1 MKYMTKEELEQKD
14 LISQFSVVDGKLV
27 LNAGCEYTTNFNTG
41 DIVVYK
47 NDTTKVGVV
56 SFIEEDELTIKWT
69 NNEETTEAPSNLIIV
84 PPTVGIE
91 LLEKSP
97 LLRLWEELSNGK
109 SEDFDLK
116 CIYVGENV
124 INEVPFVKAFKNTN
138 TILDKKFKRTF
149 TLHRKF
155 GPTQIFKT
163 SLYTISNGKVG
174 IDASRYVYYLLKDN
188 VVYYLGI
195 DLNDAKLATYL
206 FNK

>member
-1 MKYMTKEELEQKD
+1 MKFMTKEELENKD
-14 LISQFSVVDGKLV
+14 LISQFSVADGKV
-27 LNAGCEYTTNFNTG
+27 VFNEGCEYKTTFNTG
-41 DIVVYK
+41 DIVVDK
-47 NDTTKVGVV
+47 SDTAKIGVV
-56 SFIEEDELTIKWT
+56 TFIEEDEITVKWID
-69 NNEETTEAPSNLIIV
+69 NEETTQAQSDLVIV
-84 PPTVGIE
+84 PPTVGLE
-91 LLEKSP
+91 LLEKSE
-97 LLRLWEELSNGK
+97 LLNLWEELSNGK

-116 CIYVGENV
+116 CIYIGEHV

-163 SLYTISNGKVG
+163 NLYSICNGNVG

-195 DLNDAKLATYL
+195 DLSDADLATYL

>member
-1 MKYMTKEELEQKD
+1 MKYMTKKELEKKD
-14 LISQFSVVDGKLV
+14 LIAQFSVVDGKLV
-27 LNAGCEYTTNFNTG
+27 LNEGCEYTTNFNTG

-47 NDTTKVGVV
+47 NDTTKVGIV

-69 NNEETTEAPSNLIIV
+69 NNEETTEAPSDLIIV

-97 LLRLWEELSNGK
+97 LLSLWEELSNGK

-163 SLYTISNGKVG
+163 ELYTISNGKVG
-174 IDASRYVYYLLKDN
+174 IDTSRYVYYLLKDN

-195 DLNDAKLATYL
+195 DLSDTELATYL